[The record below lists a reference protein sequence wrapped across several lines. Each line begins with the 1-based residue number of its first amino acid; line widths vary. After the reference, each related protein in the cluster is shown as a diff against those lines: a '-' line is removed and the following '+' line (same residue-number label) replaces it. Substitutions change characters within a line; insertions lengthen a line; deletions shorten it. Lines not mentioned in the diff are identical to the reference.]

1 MRALIHRDSTARPA
15 SADWFAVLLAL
26 LVLLPTFAAAQES
39 KPAETTEPE
48 TPPVQPISAAQIPG
62 RAEDTTRI
70 MRSIRERMSPSPDV
84 ERIRESLTG
93 FVDRLEQMK
102 ADPTLENLAG
112 LGLRGLDELDQSWS
126 SAAKQA
132 RGWQTALSARST
144 ALGEQLELLRSERA
158 PWQLTYETR
167 SEQTL
172 PDALVARVQ
181 SVLAEIEAVRKLLNE
196 RLDDVLTL
204 QNGISERLV
213 LIEDIND
220 SVDQAQAAFRDQMLV
235 RLDGRPLWLFF
246 TKDETLTEDDV
257 QAHMEQSGRQSLIN
271 VKLYLENYPD
281 RLIAVGLSFLFLS
294 GLLVYVR
301 SRRRARHA
309 AGDTEDVI
317 DVLSRPIAAALL
329 VSVAV
334 SIMLFKNAPPALLDL
349 VRVIAALPV
358 YLLMRRVLP
367 EEIKLPIYA
376 LIVLFVLDMAGGLLA
391 RTPEIQRLIDL
402 VIAGA
407 SLGVVM
413 WFLAPGGW
421 ASANRGGFYWQMA
434 LRLVKAA
441 ALLLTLALVA
451 NIVGAISLAA
461 LLTDA
466 TLTSAYIGI
475 GLYAVVLILQGVVDS
490 FLHSRLAEK
499 SRGLSQRPEFIKAG
513 FERVI
518 NLLAAIVWAGGTLRA
533 FRILE
538 PVLAGLSALFLTPVT
553 FGNFSISLS
562 DIFAFVIALWAG
574 LTISKILRFI
584 LENDV
589 FPRVSMPRGVPSAI
603 SSMAHYAILT
613 IAFFVA
619 LAVAGIELGKFAIIA
634 GAVGVGIG
642 FGLQNIVNNFLSGL
656 ILLFERPIQAGD
668 SVEMGT
674 LFGRVVRIGIRSS
687 TVRTF
692 QGAEVIVPNADL
704 IAKEV
709 INWTLTD
716 AHRRLE
722 IPVGVTYRAQ
732 PREVINILMAA
743 ARAHKETMREPD
755 PFAIFVGYG
764 SSSIDFELRCWIS
777 NYNDGLR
784 IKTELLLDIWDRLE
798 EAGIEIPFPQQDLH
812 LRSVDGAAAATLAGR
827 PTPAA
832 DPAPTAELLP
842 VRPAASAGGNTRQSA
857 AEPSADA
864 DAGGDG
870 ATT

>member
-1 MRALIHRDSTARPA
+1 MKASIRMRPSSRSAHLTWLTAMLAL
-15 SADWFAVLLAL
+15 FAVLPG
-26 LVLLPTFAAAQES
+26 VVAAQET
-39 KPAETTEPE
+39 ETAAPEP
-48 TPPVQPISAAQIPG
+48 PPIQPISASQIPG
-62 RAEDTTRI
+62 RAEETTRV
-70 MRSIRERMSPSPDV
+70 MRSIRDRIAPSPDV
-84 ERIRESLTG
+84 ERVREALAT
-93 FVDRLEQMK
+93 FVERLDQMK
-102 ADPTLENLAG
+102 ADPALENLSG
-112 LGLRGLDELDQSWS
+112 MGLRGLDELDQNWA
-126 SAAKQA
+126 SAEKRV
-132 RGWQTALSARST
+132 RGWQTSLAARST
-144 ALGEQLELLRSERA
+144 VLGEQLEILRRERA
-158 PWQLTYETR
+158 PWDLTYETR
-167 SEQTL
+167 NQETL
-172 PDALVARVQ
+172 PEVLVARVQ
-181 SVLAEIEAVRKLLNE
+181 SVRNEIDAVRELLNG

-204 QNGISERLV
+204 QNQISERLV
-213 LIEDIND
+213 TIEDIGAR
-220 SVDQAQAAFRDQMLV
+220 VDQAQAVFRDQMLV
-235 RLDGRPLWLFF
+235 RLDGRPLWLLFVAEG
-246 TKDETLTEDDV
+246 DVTEADV
-257 QAHMEQSGRQSLIN
+257 QDHMEQSGRQTLIN
-271 VKLYLENYPD
+271 VRLYLDNYPD

-294 GLLVYVR
+294 GLMVYVR

-309 AGDTEDVI
+309 AGDAEDVI

-334 SIMLFKNAPPALLDL
+334 AIMLFKNAPPALLDL
-349 VRVIAALPV
+349 VRVIGALPV
-358 YLLMRRVLP
+358 FLLMRRVVP
-367 EEIKLPIYA
+367 DEIKLPIYA
-376 LIVLFVLDMAGGLLA
+376 LIVLFVLDMLGAMLA

-402 VIAGA
+402 AIAGA
-407 SLGVVM
+407 SLGIVLWVV
-413 WFLAPGGW
+413 APGGW
-421 ASANRGGFYWQMA
+421 AAANRGGFYWQMTM
-434 LRLVKAA
+434 RLLKAA

-466 TLTSAYIGI
+466 TLTSAYIGLA
-475 GLYAVVLILQGVVDS
+475 LYGVVLILQGLMDNL
-490 FLHSRLAEK
+490 LHSRLAAK
-499 SRGLSQRPEFIKAG
+499 SRGVSQRPEVIRAG
-513 FERVI
+513 FERVT
-518 NLLAAIVWAGGTLRA
+518 NLLAAIIWAGGTLRA

-553 FGNFSISLS
+553 FGNFSTSLS
-562 DIFAFVIALWAG
+562 DIFAFAVALWAG
-574 LTISKILRFI
+574 LTISKILRFV

-642 FGLQNIVNNFLSGL
+642 FGLQNIVNNFISGL

-722 IPVGVTYRAQ
+722 IPVGVTYSAR

-743 ARAHKETMREPD
+743 ARAHKETMREPE

-764 SSSIDFELRCWIS
+764 ASSIDFELRCWIS

-812 LRSVDGAAAATLAGR
+812 LRSVDENAAATLAGR
-827 PTPAA
+827 PAPAA

-842 VRPAASAGGNTRQSA
+842 VRPAATAAGGKTRQSA
-857 AEPSADA
+857 AEPGADA

-870 ATT
+870 ATS